1 MGACFS
7 IGKSPGNVLGKEKI
21 ASTFTLLEDKG
32 DWYLLGYWKPLSKD
46 TSYQVTFIY

>member
-1 MGACFS
+1 MWKAYFKTSKIICVACFS

-32 DWYLLGYWKPLSKD
+32 D
-46 TSYQVTFIY
+46 